1 MSDPQRAAAD
11 APEEARLPRLTPD
24 DVEGETRAVFDAFV
38 RQRGKVPNLFR
49 VAAHNPPIVETLY
62 AHMQAVMGAGQV
74 SVLLKELLAVRVSQI
89 NLCDY

>member
-1 MSDPQRAAAD
+1 MSDSQRPAD
-11 APEEARLPRLTPD
+11 APEEARLPRLGPD
-24 DVEGETRAVFDAFV
+24 DVQGETRALFDAFV